1 MPVGLPY
8 RRARAQGLV
17 ADLIVNRCKVRNKL
31 RYRLIVLT
39 SAVALL
45 GGALS
50 KAQPSSAT
58 PELRTLTRIAD
69 IHSLSPAEAKRGYP
83 VHLRAVVTYFEPTA
97 DDLFVQDATGGIWVH
112 WSTDLP
118 TPKPGQLFD
127 LHGTTTQVDFAP
139 DIKDPHWNVVGS
151 APMPKPQKAVLEE
164 MASTR
169 LDSQWVEVEGIVR
182 SAEVMPDHRPLQFE
196 VEVMGGRVTGYAS
209 GLTEIPPGFVD
220 SRVRINGV
228 CGAIFN
234 QKNQMTGVA
243 LYVPSLSWVK
253 TLEPGSPDPFTM
265 ASRPIANLQRY
276 TFGGLPR
283 HRVKVSGVVTGQ
295 FAGKQLYISDPTGN
309 LYIEANQTPSLRPGD
324 RVEAVGFA
332 GIIDFTPALQDAVC
346 RRVGTGTPPVPV
358 VLQAERALDDTYDSA
373 LVTLEGT
380 LTGRSALQ
388 QEEVMIINHGQT
400 TFRAVAGPAASDP
413 RRSLREGSRIRVT
426 GICVLQ
432 KGVIGTP
439 ESIKLR
445 LRSPADLVLVESPT
459 WWNREHTLFVLGFVA
474 LVTIA
479 TSTWVL
485 ILRRRVRS
493 QMVELQKKNQALA
506 KAVENAK
513 QATRL
518 KSEFLAN
525 MSHEIRTPMNA
536 ILGMTA
542 LAIDSSSR
550 DEQQEY
556 LTDVMNSAES
566 LLSLLNDILDLS
578 KIEAGRMELA
588 PTPVSLLSVVE
599 DAARFLSRAAQQK
612 GLQLTCNFSPDIP
625 NKLLA
630 DPLRL
635 RQVLLNLL
643 GNAIKFT
650 EKGGVTVEAQLD
662 SEDQNTVLVRFAVR
676 DTGPGIAEDKQALI
690 FESFCQADGS
700 TSRKH
705 GGTGLGLT
713 ISLRLVELMGG
724 KVWVKSKPGEG
735 STFYFTARFAKAFP
749 PEAGTQRDGEA
760 TVSPAAVDSEARDQ
774 LGSLEIL
781 VAEDNFLN
789 LKLITRLLE
798 RWGQQVTL
806 AANGREALG
815 VYEKKTFDIII
826 LDIQM
831 PELDGFEV
839 AAAIREMES
848 KTGKHTP
855 IVAVTAHA
863 LAGKRE
869 ECLARGI
876 DAFVS
881 KPIAPRE
888 LLKTLASLATRA
900 SR

>member
-1 MPVGLPY
+1 MSAYGRAEVPV
-8 RRARAQGLV
+8 LV
-17 ADLIVNRCKVRNKL
+17 AALIVSRCKVRNKL
-31 RYRLIVLT
+31 RYRTFLIN

-50 KAQPSSAT
+50 YAQPSSA
-58 PELRTLTRIAD
+58 PAGLRTLTHLAE

-97 DDLFVQDATGGIWVH
+97 PDLFVQDATGGIWVH
-112 WSTDLP
+112 WSNKLP
-118 TPKPGQLFD
+118 TPKPGQLLD
-127 LHGTTTQVDFAP
+127 LRGTTTQADFAP
-139 DIKDPHWNVVGS
+139 DIMNPYWDVVGS
-151 APMPKPQKAVLEE
+151 APMPRPQKGALEE

-182 SAEVMPDHRPLQFE
+182 SAAVVPNHLPLQFV
-196 VEVMGGRVTGYAS
+196 VEVMGGRVIGYIPN
-209 GLTEIPPGFVD
+209 LTEVPPGFVD

-243 LYVPSLSWVK
+243 LYVPSLSWVNV
-253 TLEPGSPDPFTM
+253 LNPGSPNPFAM
-265 ASRPIANLQRY
+265 ASSPIATLQRY

-283 HRVKVSGVVTGQ
+283 HRVKVSGVVAGQ
-295 FAGKQLYISDPTGN
+295 FASKQLYISDPTGN
-309 LYIEANQTPSLRPGD
+309 LYIEANQTVPLRPGD

-332 GIIDFTPALQDAVC
+332 GSIDFTPALLDAVC
-346 RRVGTGTPPVPV
+346 RRAGVGTPPVPV

-380 LTGRSALQ
+380 LTGRSAFG
-388 QEEVMIINHGQT
+388 QEEVMIISHGQT

-413 RRSLREGSRIRVT
+413 QRSLREGSRVRVT

-432 KGVIGTP
+432 KGVVGTP

-445 LRSPADLVLVESPT
+445 LRSPADLVLVESPS
-459 WWNREHTLFVLGFVA
+459 WWTREHTLFVLAFVA

-506 KAVENAK
+506 QAVEDAK

-556 LTDVMNSAES
+556 LTDVMSSAES

-588 PTPVSLLSVVE
+588 PTPVSLLPVVE
-599 DAARFLSRAAQQK
+599 DAARFLSRAANQK
-612 GLQLTCNFSPDIP
+612 GLRLICNVSPDIP
-625 NKLLA
+625 NQLLA

-650 EKGGVTVEAQLD
+650 ENGGVTLDAQLE
-662 SEDQNTVLVRFAVR
+662 SEDQNTVLVQFAVR
-676 DTGPGIAEDKQALI
+676 DTGPGIPEDKQALI

-724 KVWVKSKPGEG
+724 KVWVESKLGEG
-735 STFYFTARFAKAFP
+735 STFYFTARFARRVP
-749 PEAGTQRDGEA
+749 GEADTQREGA
-760 TVSPAAVDSEARDQ
+760 GTVSPIAVDSEARDQ

-781 VAEDNFLN
+781 VAEDNFVN
-789 LKLITRLLE
+789 LKLLTRLLE
-798 RWGQQVTL
+798 RWGQRVTL

-815 VYEKKTFDIII
+815 AYEKQNFDLVI

-839 AAAIREMES
+839 AAAIRQMES
-848 KTGKHTP
+848 ETGKHTP

-869 ECLARGI
+869 ECLAHGI

-900 SR
+900 PR

>member
-1 MPVGLPY
+1 MAFRV
-8 RRARAQGLV
+8 V
-17 ADLIVNRCKVRNKL
+17 AVLIGSRWKVRNKL
-31 RYRLIVLT
+31 SNRLFLPATVLALLSGAPAYGQSA
-39 SAVALL
+39 SAV
-45 GGALS
+45 GG
-50 KAQPSSAT
+50 
-58 PELRTLTRIAD
+58 LRTLDRLAQ

-83 VHLRAVVTYFEPTA
+83 VHLRAVVTYFDPTA
-97 DDLFVQDATGGIWVH
+97 PDLFIQDETGGIWVH
-112 WSTDLP
+112 WSSGLP
-118 TPKPGQLFD
+118 LAKPGQLID
-127 LHGTTTQVDFAP
+127 LRGTTTHVDFAP
-139 DIKDPHWNVVGS
+139 DIMKPHWDVIGS
-151 APMPKPQKAVLEE
+151 VPMPKPQRVSLED

-182 SAEVMPDHRPLQFE
+182 SAQVVPDHKPLQF
-196 VEVMGGRVTGYAS
+196 VLEVMGGRIIAYLPD
-209 GLTEIPPGFVD
+209 LTEVPAGLVD
-220 SRVRINGV
+220 SRVRLNGV

-234 QKNQMTGVA
+234 QKSQMIGVA
-243 LYVPSLSWVK
+243 LYVPSLSQVK
-253 TLEPGSPDPFTM
+253 TLERGPEDPFAI
-265 ASRPIANLQRY
+265 ASSPIATLQRY
-276 TFGGLPR
+276 TFGGLPK
-283 HRVKVSGVVTGQ
+283 HRVKVAGIVAGD
-295 FAGKQLYISDPTGN
+295 FAGKQLYIADPTGN
-309 LYIEANQTPSLRPGD
+309 LYVEANQTAPLRPGD

-332 GIIDFTPALQDAVC
+332 GSIDFTPALQDAVC
-346 RRVGTGTPPVPV
+346 RRIASGTPPVPIT
-358 VLQAERALDDTYDSA
+358 LQAEKALDDTYDSA

-380 LTGRSALQ
+380 LTGRSTLQ
-388 QEEVMIINHGQT
+388 QEDVMILNHGQT

-432 KGVIGTP
+432 KSVVGIP
-439 ESIKLR
+439 ESIKVR
-445 LRSPADLVLVESPT
+445 LRSPADLVVVESPT
-459 WWNREHTLFVLGFVA
+459 WWTREHTLLILGFVA
-474 LVTIA
+474 LVTIV

-493 QMVELQKKNQALA
+493 QMNELHKKNQALA
-506 KAVENAK
+506 KAVEDAK

-542 LAIDSSSR
+542 LAIDSSTP

-588 PTPVSLLSVVE
+588 PTAVSLRSVVE
-599 DAARFLSRAAQQK
+599 EATHFLSSAAHQK
-612 GLQLTCNFSPDIP
+612 GLNLTYNCSAGIPDQLDV
-625 NKLLA
+625 

-635 RQVLLNLL
+635 RQVLLNLV

-650 EKGGVTVEAQLD
+650 DKGGIRVEAQVE
-662 SEDQNTVLVRFAVR
+662 SEDENAIMVQFAVH
-676 DTGPGIAEDKQALI
+676 DTGPGIPEDKQALI

-713 ISLRLVELMGG
+713 ISMRLVELMGG
-724 KVWVKSKPGEG
+724 KVWVHSKPGMG
-735 STFYFTARFAKAFP
+735 SSFYFSGRFAKGVLREGAD
-749 PEAGTQRDGEA
+749 QHDR
-760 TVSPAAVDSEARDQ
+760 PAAAPAVDSEARNQ
-774 LGSLEIL
+774 LGSLDIL
-781 VAEDNFLN
+781 VAEDNFVN

-806 AANGREALG
+806 AANGREAIE
-815 VYEKKTFDIII
+815 VFQKRAFDLVI

-831 PELDGFEV
+831 PELDGFEA
-839 AAAIREMES
+839 AAAIRELES
-848 KTGKHTP
+848 KNGKHTP

-863 LAGKRE
+863 LVGKRE

-881 KPIAPRE
+881 KPISPRE
-888 LLKTLASLATRA
+888 LLNTLVGLAARA
-900 SR
+900 PR

>member
-1 MPVGLPY
+1 MPARFPY
-8 RRARAQGLV
+8 RRAKVLGLV
-17 ADLIVNRCKVRNKL
+17 ADLIVSRCKVRNKL
-31 RYRLIVLT
+31 SYRLFVLT
-39 SAVALL
+39 GAVALL

-50 KAQPSSAT
+50 YAQPASA
-58 PELRTLTRIAD
+58 PSDLRTLTRLAD

-97 DDLFVQDATGGIWVH
+97 NDLFVQDPTGGIWVH
-112 WSTDLP
+112 WTSDLP
-118 TPKPGQLFD
+118 TPKPGQLLD
-127 LHGTTTQVDFAP
+127 LRGTTTQVDFAP
-139 DIKDPHWNVVGS
+139 DIKNPHWDVVGS
-151 APMPKPQKAVLEE
+151 APMPKPQKATLEE

-169 LDSQWVEVEGIVR
+169 LDSQWVELEGIVR
-182 SAEVMPDHRPLQFE
+182 SAEVMPSPRPLQF
-196 VEVMGGRVTGYAS
+196 VLEVMGGRVIGYIP
-209 GLTEIPPGFVD
+209 GLTGVPPGFVD

-243 LYVPSLSWVK
+243 LYVPSISWVK
-253 TLEPGSPDPFTM
+253 TLDPGPPDPFAT
-265 ASRPIANLQRY
+265 ASSPIATLQRY

-283 HRVKVSGVVTGQ
+283 HRVKVSGVVAGQ
-295 FAGKQLYISDPTGN
+295 FAGKQLYISDSTGN
-309 LYIEANQTPSLRPGD
+309 LYIEANQTVPLRPGD

-332 GIIDFTPALQDAVC
+332 GSIDFTPALQDAVC
-346 RRVGTGTPPVPV
+346 RRIGSGAPPVPV
-358 VLQAERALDDTYDSA
+358 VLQAERALDDTYDSM

-388 QEEVMIINHGQT
+388 QEEVMTVTHGQT

-413 RRSLREGSRIRVT
+413 RRSLREGSRVRVT

-445 LRSPADLVLVESPT
+445 LRSPEDLVLVESPT

-474 LVTIA
+474 LVTIV

-493 QMVELQKKNQALA
+493 QMTELQKKNQALA
-506 KAVENAK
+506 KAVDDAK

-588 PTPVSLLSVVE
+588 PTPVSLLPVVE
-599 DAARFLSRAAQQK
+599 DAARFLSSATNQK
-612 GLQLTCNFSPDIP
+612 GLQLTCNISPDIP
-625 NKLLA
+625 DQLLA

-650 EKGGVTVEAQLD
+650 EKGGVTVDAQLQ
-662 SEDQNTVLVRFAVR
+662 SQDQNTVLVQFAVS

-724 KVWVKSKPGEG
+724 RVWVKSKPGEG
-735 STFYFTARFAKAFP
+735 STFYFTARFAKAVP
-749 PEAGTQRDGEA
+749 
-760 TVSPAAVDSEARDQ
+760 
-774 LGSLEIL
+774 
-781 VAEDNFLN
+781 
-789 LKLITRLLE
+789 
-798 RWGQQVTL
+798 
-806 AANGREALG
+806 REAQRFRKVPCG
-815 VYEKKTFDIII
+815 W
-826 LDIQM
+826 
-831 PELDGFEV
+831 V
-839 AAAIREMES
+839 AGR
-848 KTGKHTP
+848 
-855 IVAVTAHA
+855 
-863 LAGKRE
+863 
-869 ECLARGI
+869 
-876 DAFVS
+876 
-881 KPIAPRE
+881 
-888 LLKTLASLATRA
+888 
-900 SR
+900 

>member
-1 MPVGLPY
+1 M
-8 RRARAQGLV
+8 
-17 ADLIVNRCKVRNKL
+17 DLIGSRCKVWNKL
-31 RYRLIVLT
+31 TYRRFWLAGAL
-39 SAVALL
+39 ALL
-45 GGALS
+45 SGARS
-50 KAQPSSAT
+50 YSQPPSD
-58 PELRTLTRIAD
+58 LRTLTRLSE
-69 IHSLSPAEAKRGYP
+69 IHSLPPAEAKRGYP
-83 VHLRAVVTYFEPTA
+83 VRLRAVVTYFDPVTP
-97 DDLFVQDATGGIWVH
+97 DLFVQDATGGIWVR
-112 WSTDLP
+112 WTKDLP
-118 TPKPGQLFD
+118 TATPGQLID
-127 LHGTTTQVDFAP
+127 LRGITTQVDFAP
-139 DIKDPHWNVVGS
+139 DLGQAHWDVIGS
-151 APMPKPQKAVLEE
+151 SPMPRPQRAALEE

-182 SAEVMPDHRPLQFE
+182 SAEVGLNNRPLQFA
-196 VEVMGGRVTGYAS
+196 VEVMGGRITGYIT
-209 GLTEIPPGFVD
+209 GLTEVPPGFVD
-220 SRVRINGV
+220 SRVRLDGV

-253 TLEPGSPDPFTM
+253 TLDPGSPDPFAIAT
-265 ASRPIANLQRY
+265 SPIATLQRY

-283 HRVKVSGVVTGQ
+283 HRVKVSGIVAGQ
-295 FAGKQLYISDPTGN
+295 FAGKQLYITDPTGN
-309 LYIEANQTPSLRPGD
+309 LYIEASQTPPLRSGD
-324 RVEAVGFA
+324 RVEALGFA
-332 GIIDFTPALQDAVC
+332 GSIDFTPALQDAVC
-346 RRVGTGTPPVPV
+346 RRVGTGTPPAPV

-413 RRSLREGSRIRVT
+413 RRSLREGSRVRVT

-445 LRSPADLVLVESPT
+445 LRSARDLVLVESPT
-459 WWNREHTLFVLGFVA
+459 WWDREHALFLLAFVA

-493 QMVELQKKNQALA
+493 QMTELQKKNQALA
-506 KAVENAK
+506 LALEDAK

-550 DEQQEY
+550 DELQEY
-556 LTDVMNSAES
+556 LADVMNSAES

-588 PTPVSLLSVVE
+588 PTPVSFHRVVE
-599 DAARFLSRAAQQK
+599 EAARFLSRAAHQK
-612 GLQLTCNFSPDIP
+612 GLELACHCSPDIP
-625 NKLLA
+625 GELLV

-635 RQVLLNLL
+635 RQVLLNLV

-650 EKGGVTVEAQLD
+650 EKGAVTVEAQLAPED
-662 SEDQNTVLVRFAVR
+662 QDQNTVLVQFAVH
-676 DTGPGIAEDKQALI
+676 DTGPGIPEDKQAII

-724 KVWVKSKPGEG
+724 KIWVKSKSGVG
-735 STFYFTARFAKAFP
+735 STFYFTARFAKGVP
-749 PEAGTQRDGEA
+749 PEAGRKQHGAGTAPPMALDA
-760 TVSPAAVDSEARDQ
+760 EARAQ
-774 LGSLEIL
+774 LGSLDIL
-781 VAEDNFLN
+781 VAEDNFVN

-798 RWGQQVTL
+798 RWGQRVTL
-806 AANGREALG
+806 AGNGREAI
-815 VYEKKTFDIII
+815 EAFQKKLFDLVI

-831 PELDGFEV
+831 PELDGFEA

-848 KTGKHTP
+848 KTGKRTP

-863 LAGKRE
+863 LLGKRE

-881 KPIAPRE
+881 KPIAPLE
-888 LLKTLASLATRA
+888 LLKTLSSLAVRA
-900 SR
+900 PR

>member
-1 MPVGLPY
+1 M
-8 RRARAQGLV
+8 
-17 ADLIVNRCKVRNKL
+17 RNKL
-31 RYRLIVLT
+31 RYRLFLFT
-39 SAVALL
+39 SALALL
-45 GGALS
+45 GRAVSYG
-50 KAQPSSAT
+50 QPQSD
-58 PELRTLTRIAD
+58 LRTLTRLAD
-69 IHSLSPAEAKRGYP
+69 VHSLSPAEARRGYP
-83 VHLRAVVTYFEPTA
+83 VHLRAVVTYFDPISP
-97 DDLFVQDATGGIWVH
+97 DLFVQDPTGGIWVH
-112 WSTDLP
+112 WSNNLP
-118 TPKPGQLFD
+118 TLTPGQLLD
-127 LHGTTTQVDFAP
+127 LRGTTTQVDFAP
-139 DIKDPHWNVVGS
+139 DIKNPHWDVIGT
-151 APMPKPQKAVLEE
+151 APMPRPQQASLEE

-182 SAEVMPDHRPLQFE
+182 SAEVQPDRRLRFE
-196 VEVMGGRVTGYAS
+196 MEVMGGRIIAYIA
-209 GLTEIPPGFVD
+209 GLTAVPPGFVD

-234 QKNQMTGVA
+234 QKNQMVGVN
-243 LYVPSLSWVK
+243 LFLPSLSWVK
-253 TLEPGSPDPFTM
+253 TVDSGPQDPFAM
-265 ASRPIANLQRY
+265 ASSPIATLQRY

-283 HRVKVSGVVTGQ
+283 HRVKVSGIVAGQ

-309 LYIEANQTPSLRPGD
+309 LYIEVNQTVPLRPGD

-332 GIIDFTPALQDAVC
+332 GSIDFTPALQDAGC
-346 RRVGTGTPPVPV
+346 RRVGSGAPPAPV
-358 VLQAERALDDTYDSA
+358 VLQAEQALDDTYDSA

-388 QEEVMIINHGQT
+388 QEEVMTVTHGQT
-400 TFRAVAGPAASDP
+400 TFRAVAGPTASDP
-413 RRSLREGSRIRVT
+413 RRILPEGSRVRVT

-445 LRSPADLVLVESPT
+445 LRSAADLVLVESPS
-459 WWNREHTLFVLGFVA
+459 WWTREHTLFVLAFVA

-493 QMVELQKKNQALA
+493 QMTELQKKNQALA
-506 KAVENAK
+506 QAVEDAK

-536 ILGMTA
+536 ILGMTT

-550 DEQQEY
+550 EEQQEY

-599 DAARFLSRAAQQK
+599 DATRFLSRASHQK
-612 GLQLTCNFSPDIP
+612 GLQLTCACSPEIP
-625 NKLLA
+625 AQLMV
-630 DPLRL
+630 DQLRL
-635 RQVLLNLL
+635 RQVLLNLV

-650 EKGGVTVEAQLD
+650 EKGGVAVEAQLE
-662 SEDQNTVLVRFAVR
+662 SEDQNSVLVQFAVH
-676 DTGPGIAEDKQALI
+676 DTGPGIPEDKQAII

-705 GGTGLGLT
+705 GGSGLGLT
-713 ISLRLVELMGG
+713 ISMRLVALMGG
-724 KVWVKSKPGEG
+724 KIWVMSKTGAG
-735 STFYFTARFAKAFP
+735 STFYFTARFAKGVPREPAKHDGSGTARP
-749 PEAGTQRDGEA
+749 PALD
-760 TVSPAAVDSEARDQ
+760 SAARAQ
-774 LGSLEIL
+774 LGSLDIL

-806 AANGREALG
+806 AGNGRDAVEAFQ
-815 VYEKKTFDIII
+815 KKQFDLVI

-831 PELDGFEV
+831 PELDGFEA
-839 AAAIREMES
+839 AAAIREMEG

-888 LLKTLASLATRA
+888 LLKTLSSLAVRTAR
-900 SR
+900 

>member
-1 MPVGLPY
+1 
-8 RRARAQGLV
+8 
-17 ADLIVNRCKVRNKL
+17 VRNISRHRIFL
-31 RYRLIVLT
+31 FA
-39 SAVALL
+39 SALALL
-45 GGALS
+45 GGPWFYGQTSPVTAS
-50 KAQPSSAT
+50 
-58 PELRTLTRIAD
+58 LRTLARLAD
-69 IHSLSPAEAKRGYP
+69 VHSLSPAEAKRGYP
-83 VHLRAVVTYFEPTA
+83 VHLRAVVTYFDPTSP
-97 DDLFVQDATGGIWVH
+97 DLFVQDATGGIWVH
-112 WSTDLP
+112 WSKDLA
-118 TPKPGQLFD
+118 TPRPGQLLD
-127 LHGTTTQVDFAP
+127 LRGTTTHVDFAP
-139 DIKDPHWNVVGS
+139 DIKNPHWDVIGT
-151 APMPKPQKAVLEE
+151 APMPKPQKGTLEE

-182 SAEVMPDHRPLQFE
+182 SAELVPDHKPLRFV
-196 VEVMGGRVTGYAS
+196 VEVMGGRIIGYIP
-209 GLTEIPPGFVD
+209 GLTEVPAGFVD

-234 QKNQMTGVA
+234 QKNQMVGVA
-243 LYVPSLSWVK
+243 LYVPSLAWVE
-253 TLEPGSPDPFTM
+253 TLNPGSPDPFLM
-265 ASRPIANLQRY
+265 PASPIATLQRY
-276 TFGGLPR
+276 TFGGLPK
-283 HRVKVSGVVTGQ
+283 HRVKVSGVVAGQ
-295 FAGKQLYISDPTGN
+295 FPGQLYISDPTGN
-309 LYIEANQTPSLRPGD
+309 LYIEYIEATQTVLLRPGD

-332 GIIDFTPALQDAVC
+332 GITDFTPALQDAVC
-346 RRVGTGTPPVPV
+346 RRIGSGAPPAPV

-373 LVTLEGT
+373 LVTLDGA
-380 LTGRSALQ
+380 LTGRSAIQ
-388 QEEVMIINHGQT
+388 QEEVMIINHAQT

-413 RRSLREGSRIRVT
+413 GRTFREGSRVRVT

-432 KGVIGTP
+432 KSAIGTP

-445 LRSPADLVLVESPT
+445 LRSPKDLVLVESPT
-459 WWNREHTLFVLGFVA
+459 WWTREHTLFVLAFVA
-474 LVTIA
+474 LVTFA

-493 QMVELQKKNQALA
+493 QMRELQNKNRALA
-506 KAVENAK
+506 QAVEEAK

-550 DEQQEY
+550 EEQQEY

-588 PTPVSLLSVVE
+588 PATVSLLSVAE
-599 DAARFLSRAAQQK
+599 EATRFLSSAAHQK
-612 GLQLTCNFSPDIP
+612 GLQLTCACSPDIRGP
-625 NKLLA
+625 LLV

-635 RQVLLNLL
+635 RQVLLNLV
-643 GNAIKFT
+643 GNGIKFT
-650 EKGGVTVEAQLD
+650 EKGGVAVEARLE
-662 SEDQNTVLVRFAVR
+662 SEDQNTVLVQFAVR
-676 DTGPGIAEDKQALI
+676 DTGPGIAADKQALI

-700 TSRKH
+700 TSRRH

-713 ISLRLVELMGG
+713 ISLRLVDLMGG
-724 KVWVKSKPGEG
+724 KLWVKSQPGVG
-735 STFYFTARFAKAFP
+735 STFYFTARFAKGVPQQSGTP
-749 PEAGTQRDGEA
+749 PHGVGTA
-760 TVSPAAVDSEARDQ
+760 SPTGVDSEARDQ
-774 LGSLEIL
+774 LGSLHIL
-781 VAEDNFLN
+781 VAEDNFVN

-806 AANGREALG
+806 AGNGREAI
-815 VYEKKTFDIII
+815 EAFQKKAFDLVI

-831 PELDGFEV
+831 PELDGFGA
-839 AAAIREMES
+839 AAAIREIES
-848 KTGKHTP
+848 ETGKHTP

-869 ECLARGI
+869 EYLARGI

-888 LLKTLASLATRA
+888 LLKTLAGLAARTPR
-900 SR
+900 